1 MHLIKGRGN
10 KGVGISRIILLDGQT
25 PWVRSLMRAV
35 AETGVEVFAL
45 QPRSVGWFV
54 RQKRRAREMGR
65 STLPEGRYVEQVVLV
80 PGLRRFPRLSCAI
93 LARNV
98 RRLVRGDGRNDA
110 VIYTLPIY
118 AGIAEAV
125 RGPLCVYDAY
135 DVFRFYTNWDPQ
147 VTQRLEQRMLNRA
160 DLVLSVAEALSEDFR
175 KMTCTPI
182 VTCRMAGSREFIERV
197 AKPLPVPADLAAV
210 PRPIVGCTG
219 FIDSNY
225 DWDLIAALA
234 RMLPE
239 VSFVF
244 VGGILN
250 EPTHLRAKMEI
261 ALALPNVRSLGP
273 KQHEDLPAYLKGF
286 DVCFNPLAVNEHGD
300 RRCPLRLF
308 DYLATDK
315 PILSTGIREAFLHE
329 ELVATFKSADEAAAL
344 IRHMVQKGYPLDI
357 PARLEYIRKN
367 TWEARAALVRT
378 ELDNSASTQNS
389 RSYGEHASQA
399 TRLNG

>member
-54 RQKRRAREMGR
+54 RQKRRARNGPIDIAGGAVR
-65 STLPEGRYVEQVVLV
+65 RASRLGAGTPALSAIVLCD
-80 PGLRRFPRLSCAI
+80 PRAKCA
-93 LARNV
+93 
-98 RRLVRGDGRNDA
+98 RLVRGDGRNDA